1 MSKRKRTAVATS
13 TPSTNIT
20 WPAFNLAE
28 LFTWA
33 DNELSAVVQW
43 PDIADV
49 VQWPEDISDVVQ
61 WPDISDVVQPSK
73 WDETGAISSKVE
85 LP

>member
-20 WPAFNLAE
+20 WPAVDLAE
-28 LFTWA
+28 LFGWA
-33 DNELSAVVQW
+33 DNQLSAVVQW

-49 VQWPEDISDVVQ
+49 VQF
-61 WPDISDVVQPSK
+61 PDISDVVQPPK
-73 WDETGAISSKVE
+73 WDETGAISNMGE

>member
-1 MSKRKRTAVATS
+1 MAKRKAKQRTAVTLQ
-13 TPSTNIT
+13 PIDVQ
-20 WPAFNLAE
+20 WPAFDLAE

-33 DNELSAVVQW
+33 DNELAAVVQF
-43 PDIADV
+43 
-49 VQWPEDISDVVQ
+49 
-61 WPDISDVVQPSK
+61 PDISDVVQPPK

>member
-20 WPAFNLAE
+20 WPAVDLAE
-28 LFTWA
+28 LFGWA
-33 DNELSAVVQW
+33 DNQLSAVVQW

-49 VQWPEDISDVVQ
+49 VQP
-61 WPDISDVVQPSK
+61 PK
-73 WDETGAISSKVE
+73 WDETGAISNMGE

>member
-13 TPSTNIT
+13 TNIT
-20 WPAFNLAE
+20 WPAFDLAE
-28 LFTWA
+28 LWAWA

-49 VQWPEDISDVVQ
+49 VQWPELTLE

-73 WDETGAISSKVE
+73 WDETGAISNMGD

>member
-20 WPAFNLAE
+20 WPAVDLAE
-28 LFTWA
+28 LFGWA
-33 DNELSAVVQW
+33 DNQLSA
-43 PDIADV
+43 
-49 VQWPEDISDVVQ
+49 VVQ
-61 WPDISDVVQPSK
+61 WPDISDVVQPPK
-73 WDETGAISSKVE
+73 WDETGAISNMGE

>member
-1 MSKRKRTAVATS
+1 MAKRKAKQRTAVTLQ
-13 TPSTNIT
+13 PIDVQ
-20 WPAFNLAE
+20 WPAFDLAE

-33 DNELSAVVQW
+33 DNELAAVVQF
-43 PDIADV
+43 P
-49 VQWPEDISDVVQ
+49 DISDVVQ
-61 WPDISDVVQPSK
+61 FPDISDVVQPPK

>member
-1 MSKRKRTAVATS
+1 MAKRKAKQPTAVTLQPIA
-13 TPSTNIT
+13 T
-20 WPAFNLAE
+20 WPELDLAE
-28 LFTWA
+28 LFGWA
-33 DNELSAVVQW
+33 DNEIAAVLQF
-43 PDIADV
+43 PDISDV
-49 VQWPEDISDVVQ
+49 VQWPELTLE

>member
-49 VQWPEDISDVVQ
+49 VQFPEVSIEWPALGDVVQ
-61 WPDISDVVQPSK
+61 V
-73 WDETGAISSKVE
+73 GAIE
-85 LP
+85 QGTP